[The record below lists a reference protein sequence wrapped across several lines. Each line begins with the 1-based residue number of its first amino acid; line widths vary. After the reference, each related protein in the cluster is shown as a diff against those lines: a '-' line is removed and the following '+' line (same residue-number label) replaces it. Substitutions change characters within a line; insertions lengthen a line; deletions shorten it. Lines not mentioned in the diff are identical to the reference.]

1 MTFSEAVKIRIETLC
16 KEKEYNTFTLAN
28 KAGLNDST
36 VRSILTGHTQC
47 PKAETLYYIS
57 LGFNMSLS
65 EFFDA
70 EVFDIENIEDN

>member
-1 MTFSEAVKIRIETLC
+1 MTFSEAIKNRIESLC
-16 KEKEYNTFTLAN
+16 EEKEYNIFTLAN

-36 VRSILTGHTQC
+36 VRSILSGHTQS
-47 PKAETLYYIS
+47 PKAETLYYIA